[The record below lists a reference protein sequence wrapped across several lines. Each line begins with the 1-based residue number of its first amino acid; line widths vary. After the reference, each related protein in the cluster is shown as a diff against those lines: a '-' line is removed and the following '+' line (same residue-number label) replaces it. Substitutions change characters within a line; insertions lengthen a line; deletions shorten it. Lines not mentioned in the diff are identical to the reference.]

1 MRIIFLLILLGVLAF
16 CGCQEEKPEMFTH
29 ERFIKFMF
37 GSESGKDYYKIECN
51 FAYESDTTMEKI
63 ISVPVEFRG
72 YNLTKTLYFAV
83 NVDKEKT
90 TLPEDCFILETE
102 QPFQQDGD
110 FVDTMHVKLQRKAI
124 LKEESKILRLK
135 LVSNS
140 DFQVYMTDSLFVEIT
155 VLDIFSKPEWWTD
168 DIAKAYLGDYSKE
181 KYDEFVKETG
191 IRDFGDLDP
200 SEKRYYAIMFKR
212 ALKKA
217 PRYELDGSLMSVT
230 ITG

>member
-191 IRDFGDLDP
+191 IRDFGVLDP

-217 PRYELDGSLMSVT
+217 LRYELDGSLMSVT

>member
-1 MRIIFLLILLGVLAF
+1 
-16 CGCQEEKPEMFTH
+16 MFIP

-37 GSESGKDYYKIECN
+37 GNEAGEDYYKIECN
-51 FAYESDTTMEKI
+51 FAYESDNTMEKI

-72 YNLTKTLYFAV
+72 YNLTETLHFAV

-102 QPFQQDGD
+102 QAFQPDGD
-110 FVDTMHVKLQRKAI
+110 FVDTMRVKLQRKAI
-124 LKEESKILRLK
+124 LKERSKILRLQ
-135 LVSNS
+135 LVPSS
-140 DFQVYMTDSLFVEIT
+140 DFQVYMADSLFVEIT
-155 VLDIFSKPEWWTD
+155 VSDIFLQPEWWTD

-191 IRDFGDLDP
+191 IRDFGTLDP
-200 SEKRYYAIMFKR
+200 SEKRFYAIMFKR
-212 ALKKA
+212 ALEKT
-217 PRYELDGSLMSVT
+217 PRFETDGRVMSVT

>member
-1 MRIIFLLILLGVLAF
+1 MRIIFLLILLSCLAF
-16 CGCQEEKPEMFTH
+16 YGCQEEKPEMFTS

-37 GSESGKDYYKIECN
+37 GNESGEDYYKIECN
-51 FAYESDTTMEKI
+51 FAYESDNTTEKI

-72 YNLTKTLYFAV
+72 YNLTETLHFAV

-110 FVDTMHVKLQRKAI
+110 FIDTMRVKLQRKDI
-124 LKEESKILRLK
+124 LKEGSKILRLR
-135 LVSNS
+135 LVPNS
-140 DFQVYMTDSLFVEIT
+140 DFQVYMADSLFVEIT
-155 VLDIFSKPEWWTD
+155 VLDIFSQPEWWTD
-168 DIAKAYLGDYSKE
+168 DIAKAYLGVYSKT
-181 KYDEFVKETG
+181 KYNEFVKETG
-191 IRDFGDLDP
+191 IRDFGVLDP

-212 ALKKA
+212 ALERT
-217 PRYELDGSLMSVT
+217 PRPDEDGRVMSVT

>member
-140 DFQVYMTDSLFVEIT
+140 DFQVYMTDSLFVEIK
-155 VLDIFSKPEWWTD
+155 VLDIF
-168 DIAKAYLGDYSKE
+168 
-181 KYDEFVKETG
+181 
-191 IRDFGDLDP
+191 
-200 SEKRYYAIMFKR
+200 
-212 ALKKA
+212 
-217 PRYELDGSLMSVT
+217 
-230 ITG
+230 

>member
-1 MRIIFLLILLGVLAF
+1 
-16 CGCQEEKPEMFTH
+16 MFIP

-37 GSESGKDYYKIECN
+37 GNEAGEDYYKIECN
-51 FAYESDTTMEKI
+51 FAYENDNTMEKI

-72 YNLTKTLYFAV
+72 YNLTEMLHFAV

-102 QPFQQDGD
+102 QAFQPDGD
-110 FVDTMHVKLQRKAI
+110 FVDTMRVKLQRKAI
-124 LKEESKILRLK
+124 LKERSKILRLQ
-135 LVSNS
+135 LVPSS
-140 DFQVYMTDSLFVEIT
+140 DFQVYMADSLFVEIT
-155 VLDIFSKPEWWTD
+155 VSDIFSQPEWWTD

-191 IRDFGDLDP
+191 IRDFGTLDP
-200 SEKRYYAIMFKR
+200 SEKRFYAIMFKR
-212 ALKKA
+212 ALEKT
-217 PRYELDGSLMSVT
+217 PRFETDGRVMSVT